1 MNKFIKTVRESD
13 VCYEF
18 LRGLNGLMGL
28 TNRELEVF
36 SALVSLRMLDI
47 KDKNLRLPVDRTDN
61 RKILMST
68 LNIGKDNISKYVK
81 TFIEKGLLIRA
92 KNGKISILESLIPDI
107 IGGKVIQTSIIIKIQ
122 DNAKQ
127 TI

>member
-28 TNRELEVF
+28 TDRELEVF
-36 SALVSLRMLDI
+36 SALVSLRMIDI
-47 KDKNLRLPVDRTDN
+47 KDRNSKLPVDRTDN
-61 RKILMST
+61 RKILMSN
-68 LNIGKDNISKYVK
+68 LGIGKDNMSKYIK
-81 TFIEKGLLIRA
+81 TFISKGILIRA
-92 KNGKISILESLIPDI
+92 KNGKVSILESLIPDI
-107 IGGKVIQTSIIIKIQ
+107 IGGRMVQTSIIIKIQ

>member
-36 SALVSLRMLDI
+36 SALVSLRMIDI
-47 KDKNLRLPVDRTDN
+47 KEKNLKLPVDRTDN

-107 IGGKVIQTSIIIKIQ
+107 IGGRVIQTSIIIKIQ
-122 DNAKQ
+122 ENAK
-127 TI
+127 